1 MPTYEFVCE
10 KCSKEFETT
19 MTISGRATARVT
31 CPECGSEKV
40 MPQMAA
46 FSAKTSRKS

>member
-19 MTISGRATARVT
+19 MTISERATASIK
-31 CPECGSEKV
+31 CPNCGSEKV
-40 MPQMAA
+40 TSQMAA
-46 FSAKTSRKS
+46 FSPKTSRKS